1 MDTIMVGDLVEER
14 GTDSGWWVV
23 LELYRNTP
31 GNGTAAKLALNHKP
45 TCIAHCPVDRLTR
58 VGSSR

>member
-1 MDTIMVGDLVEER
+1 MVGDLVEVR

-31 GNGTAAKLALNHKP
+31 ENGAAAKLALNHKP
-45 TCIAHCPVDRLTR
+45 TCITHCAVDRLTR